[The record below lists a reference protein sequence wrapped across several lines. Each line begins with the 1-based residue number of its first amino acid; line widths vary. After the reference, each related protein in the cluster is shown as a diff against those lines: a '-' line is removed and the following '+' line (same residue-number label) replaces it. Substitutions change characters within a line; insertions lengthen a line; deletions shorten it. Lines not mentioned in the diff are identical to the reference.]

1 MSSQVPQFIC
11 FIALN
16 LLNFKSEFSQPMRL
30 ILSFVLG
37 FLAFFYLGELFVRVF
52 KIKLHSIPGLILI
65 LAGFLMGFFGTAY
78 FDPSLSTL
86 FALFLLGSGL
96 GLTLHHFLSQ
106 RYIISQSK
114 EHGFIKKHATFFER
128 LLEIIPGA
136 LTWTTLTSPFWL
148 SFTLPF
154 AVAYILI
161 IADVY
166 WLISSIKTAI
176 LIYLGYRKISWAKK
190 QPWLEKLKADFSNE
204 WEKYYHLVVIPTY
217 KEGLPILT
225 PAFEAIANSN
235 YPKKKIYL
243 AIGFEEWANQ
253 NQVKEIINHLEKYRN
268 KVGAL
273 FITIHPLL
281 PGEIKGPASNRNYII
296 KNALAELKKRQI
308 KIADVFVTTLDA
320 DFVLHKEF
328 LAGSL
333 HKYLS
338 TPLSIRNKRT
348 YTGSF
353 LYYNNYWQ
361 APAPMRMIA
370 VGTAFWQL
378 TEMLSS
384 DKYRNF
390 SSFSINLKSLLD
402 VGLWIPDKVND
413 DSGFYWKA
421 YFHFKGDYKIIP
433 HFIPINA
440 DTVLDEN
447 IWKTFQNQYLQL
459 KRWAYGVEFYPYI
472 VKEYFKRSDID
483 FWDKT
488 DKLLFAIWGYWKWG
502 TLALFVTFGG
512 MLIPL
517 INPNYKES
525 VIAIN
530 LPIIT
535 SWILTIAFLGLS
547 ATIFVHEKTVPPRPA
562 EWGLFK
568 RIWSYLQFLLVPL
581 VVVTLSS
588 IPSIDAQTSLMF
600 GKYLE
605 FRVTNKARLK

>member
-1 MSSQVPQFIC
+1 
-11 FIALN
+11 
-16 LLNFKSEFSQPMRL
+16 MRF
-30 ILSFVLG
+30 ILSFFLG
-37 FLAFFYLGELFVRVF
+37 FLAFFYLGELLVRVF
-52 KIKLHSIPGLILI
+52 KIKLHSILGLILI
-65 LAGFLMGFFGTAY
+65 LAGFLVGFFGASY
-78 FDPSLSTL
+78 FGSSLSTL
-86 FALFLLGSGL
+86 IALFILGSGV
-96 GLTLHHFLSQ
+96 GLTLHHFLSM
-106 RYIISQSK
+106 RYIISESK
-114 EHGFIKKHATFFER
+114 EQGFIKKHATTFER
-128 LLEIIPGA
+128 LLEIFPGA
-136 LTWTTLTSPFWL
+136 LTWITLTSPFWL

-166 WLISSIKTAI
+166 WLISSIKTAV
-176 LIYLGYRKISWAKK
+176 LIYLGYKKIAWAKK
-190 QPWLEKLKADFSNE
+190 QPWLKNLKGDFKDDWKN
-204 WEKYYHLVVIPTY
+204 YYHFLVIPTY
-217 KEGLPILT
+217 KEGGEVLESSIKAIT
-225 PAFEAIANSN
+225 EAN
-235 YPKKKIYL
+235 YPKDKIFIGL
-243 AIGFEEWANQ
+243 GFEAWADQ
-253 NQVKEIINHLEKYRN
+253 KQVKEIIRGLKKYEQ
-268 KVGAL
+268 KIAGI

-281 PGEIKGPASNRNYII
+281 QGEIKGPASNRNYII
-296 KNALAELKKRQI
+296 RNALKEFKERGI
-308 KIADVFVTTLDA
+308 KEEKVFVTTLDA
-320 DFVLHKEF
+320 DFVIHNEF
-328 LAGSL
+328 LAGAL
-333 HKYLS
+333 YKYLS
-338 TPLSIRNKRT
+338 TPESQRDKRT

-390 SSFSINLKSLLD
+390 SSFSINLKSLLN

-421 YFHFKGDYKIIP
+421 YFYFKGDYKIIP
-433 HFIPINA
+433 HFIPIYA

-472 VKEYFKRSDID
+472 FKEYFKRTDID
-483 FWDKT
+483 FWKKT
-488 DKLLFAIWGYWKWG
+488 DNVLFAIWGYWKWG

-525 VIAIN
+525 VIAVN
-530 LPIIT
+530 LPIVS
-535 SWILTIAFLGLS
+535 SWILTIAFLGLFT
-547 ATIFVHEKTVPPRPA
+547 TIYVHEKTVPPRPKN
-562 EWGLFK
+562 WGIFK

-605 FRVTNKARLK
+605 FRVTHKSRRLAVSK